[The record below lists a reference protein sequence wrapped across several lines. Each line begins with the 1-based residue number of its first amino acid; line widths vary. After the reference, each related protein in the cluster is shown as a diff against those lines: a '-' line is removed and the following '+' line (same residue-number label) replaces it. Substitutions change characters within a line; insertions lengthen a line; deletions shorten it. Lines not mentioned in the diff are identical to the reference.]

1 MSALHEQADAP
12 WRVGVVIPAR
22 NEEESIV
29 CCIEAILAAL
39 DTCSQVGGSW
49 IVVAA
54 DACED
59 RTAALARHR
68 LGDRGTVIECDAA
81 SPGITRRLGTA
92 EVLRHFQPFSL
103 SSLWIANTDADS
115 RVSADWIARQL
126 YWADLGYCGVAGIV
140 NVESLEHHDTV
151 TLREILADYTL
162 HSDGTHP
169 HVHGANLG
177 IRADAY
183 LDAGCWSNLNV
194 AEDHC
199 LWSRVRARGW
209 RITSC
214 CKSVVH
220 TSGRLHGRATGG
232 FADSLRQKLERLRS
246 GAAACTR

>member
-1 MSALHEQADAP
+1 MNSPRECANAP
-12 WRVGVVIPAR
+12 WRVGVVVPAR
-22 NEEESIV
+22 NEERSIV
-29 CCIEAILAAL
+29 YCVEAILAAL
-39 DTCSQVGGSW
+39 DTCPKIDASW

-54 DACED
+54 DDCED

-81 SPGITRRLGTA
+81 SPGAARRLGTA
-92 EVLRHFQPFSL
+92 EVLRHFQALPL
-103 SSLWIANTDADS
+103 ASLWIANTDADS
-115 RVSADWIARQL
+115 HVSTDWIARQL
-126 YWADLGYCGVAGIV
+126 HWADLGYCGVAGIV

-151 TLREILADYTL
+151 ALREILADYTI

-183 LDAGCWSNLNV
+183 LDAGCWSNLKL

-209 RITSC
+209 QVTSC
-214 CKSVVH
+214 CKSIVH

-232 FADSLRQKLERLRS
+232 FADSLRQRLECLH
-246 GAAACTR
+246 GGVATCTR